1 MSGTAAEIDSR
12 LIAFVMPSIPE
23 SVRMARFHVR
33 AALGLHGLSEYAD
46 DAVAITSELVT
57 NVIEHVCGDG
67 TATVAVTVSRLR
79 DPESVTLV
87 VSDTSSEGPA
97 MRQASADGER
107 GRGLRIVEALSVH
120 WGWRH
125 EEGGKAIF
133 AILAKEAA
141 A

>member
-12 LIAFVMPSIPE
+12 LIAFVLPSIPE

-57 NVIEHVCGDG
+57 NVIQHVCGDG
-67 TATVAVTVSRLR
+67 TATVGVTVSRAW
-79 DPESVTLV
+79 DPEAVTVV
-87 VSDTSSEGPA
+87 VSDSSSKDPA
-97 MRQASADGER
+97 MRQAPADSER
-107 GRGLRIVEALSVH
+107 GRGLRIVEALSAR
-120 WGWRH
+120 WGWRQ